1 MESSIAFS
9 RQEQVAPTLVGSA
22 LTTSMPMPGLP
33 LTTQDGQAYAWGTWG
48 SPVAKLQQG
57 GDNKLS
63 VRGLSISETLKAKI
77 TDWLD
82 GNVNVGYNTNEARRR
97 KVQNAITYYN
107 YTGTAQTLQDPTQEK
122 SYFQQTSSSYR
133 FL

>member
-1 MESSIAFS
+1 M
-9 RQEQVAPTLVGSA
+9 
-22 LTTSMPMPGLP
+22 
-33 LTTQDGQAYAWGTWG
+33 
-48 SPVAKLQQG
+48 
-57 GDNKLS
+57 
-63 VRGLSISETLKAKI
+63 TLKAKI

-122 SYFQQTSSSYR
+122 SYFQQTSSRTDFYSISG
-133 FL
+133 FLNAHKTFAKLHNTSLTLGAQYELKDMENFGANYTDI